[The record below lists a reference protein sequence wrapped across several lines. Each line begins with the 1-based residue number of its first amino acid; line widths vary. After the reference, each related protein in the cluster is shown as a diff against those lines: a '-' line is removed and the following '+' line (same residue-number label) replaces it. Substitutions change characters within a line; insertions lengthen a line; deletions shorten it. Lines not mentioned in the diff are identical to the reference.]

1 MKDQISA
8 HVKDLIKRIHDEEQD
23 LHRKI
28 DARVQMET
36 EYGILARFF
45 LTNFLSIVEKLMLRI
60 EKFNICRRIKQ
71 R

>member
-1 MKDQISA
+1 MDLSFFIDNFIRWLFLEELNTSRSSRIQEYKTMKDQISA

-36 EYGILARFF
+36 EY
-45 LTNFLSIVEKLMLRI
+45 V
-60 EKFNICRRIKQ
+60 
-71 R
+71 